1 MSDLDYKSLFANR
14 WVIEEFICAFMDPDI
29 ISHLNLESLTQYPT
43 ESIGGRGPKHLS
55 KQRLNDIMWKVNY
68 HNDDELYLLFMIEA
82 QNTVQRGMA
91 VRIGE
96 YIFNWYAHLHAT
108 QPADASLPMIIPTV
122 FYNGEE
128 PWHAATRIGDLI
140 ETPKG
145 FKFKQPFVDAQYVLI
160 DGKHH
165 LTSGPLPADNVF
177 VPLLRSVHATNY
189 RDFEEQVQ
197 TTNKIARAAG
207 QSDEY
212 IETINTFIY
221 ALQNI
226 RKSYWFESGEI
237 QEVTD
242 MVARGFPTW
251 EQEFVQQGIEQ
262 GIKKGI
268 ERGIEQGIEQ
278 GIERGIEQGSN
289 QTSRSILIRLLQQ
302 RFGDLGD
309 DVEARVENADQLQLE
324 QWLNRVVVVSNLYEV
339 FE

>member
-1 MSDLDYKSLFANR
+1 M
-14 WVIEEFICAFMDPDI
+14 
-29 ISHLNLESLTQYPT
+29 SLT
-43 ESIGGRGPKHLS
+43 S
-55 KQRLNDIMWKVNY
+55 
-68 HNDDELYLLFMIEA
+68 
-82 QNTVQRGMA
+82 
-91 VRIGE
+91 
-96 YIFNWYAHLHAT
+96 
-108 QPADASLPMIIPTV
+108 
-122 FYNGEE
+122 
-128 PWHAATRIGDLI
+128 
-140 ETPKG
+140 
-145 FKFKQPFVDAQYVLI
+145 
-160 DGKHH
+160 
-165 LTSGPLPADNVF
+165 SGPLPADNVF

-251 EQEFVQQGIEQ
+251 EQEFVQQGIE
-262 GIKKGI
+262 
-268 ERGIEQGIEQ
+268 R

-309 DVEARVENADQLQLE
+309 DVEARVENADQLQLD
-324 QWLNRVVVVSNLYEV
+324 QWLNRVVVVTNLHEV
-339 FE
+339 FK